1 MVDIMLKNKAAA
13 LIVATILLV
22 PWAPA
27 GNAQGLLV
35 NQGLE
40 AWEPSVQ
47 QEAVSYSIF
56 SLPFKIAGKVV
67 KKAAE
72 VVVTAPIK
80 KTKME
85 IKAAKEAAKLAKK
98 AVKTAK
104 KVTKAAEK
112 IHEKTDGKDKD
123 GNPVK
128 KKDKDIQNEDF
139 KKAPELKLP
148 EAEST
153 LPPIIVER
161 PEGEEVKAGSE
172 AKGAP
177 EATDTTKSPA
187 TNESQVSK
195 PSEVSQQELE
205 ENKPLGFRESANRY
219 KAQQEAAAKQAE
231 QERLEKER
239 AAQEEGM
246 SSFRKAASRYKAQQE
261 AAQE

>member
-1 MVDIMLKNKAAA
+1 MLKNKFAVLVATAA
-13 LIVATILLV
+13 LLC
-22 PWAPA
+22 PWFSGA
-27 GNAQGLLV
+27 AQELPGELIPQPPKAVL
-35 NQGLE
+35 
-40 AWEPSVQ
+40 Q
-47 QEAVSYSIF
+47 QENVNYSIL

-72 VVVTAPIK
+72 AVVTAPIK
-80 KTKME
+80 ETKME

-104 KVTKAAEK
+104 KVKKTAEK

-128 KKDKDIQNEDF
+128 KKGADIKDEDF
-139 KKAPELKLP
+139 KKAPELQLP
-148 EAEST
+148 ETDGT

-161 PEGEEVKAGSE
+161 PEAKGEEVKAGSE
-172 AKGAP
+172 AADTAKAT
-177 EATDTTKSPA
+177 EAAEAAQSPA

-239 AAQEEGM
+239 AAKEEDM